1 MAIAQKQS
9 KGQIQFLEHEE
20 SRQFFDS
27 QARRLVGMNGEEF
40 IGGKLSLKLR
50 DSHGVVGHHV
60 HPGCRSTAARP
71 RQDSTAYRGDL

>member
-9 KGQIQFLEHEE
+9 KGQIQFLEDDE

-40 IGGKLSLKLR
+40 IGGKLSLELR
-50 DSHGVVGHHV
+50 DSGGVVGHHV
-60 HPGCRSTAARP
+60 HPACRSTAAGP
-71 RQDSTAYRGDL
+71 RQDSTRIPG

>member
-1 MAIAQKQS
+1 MAIVQKRS
-9 KGQIQFLEHEE
+9 KGQIQSLEDEE

-27 QARRLVGMNGEEF
+27 QARRLVGMSGEEF

-71 RQDSTAYRGDL
+71 RQDSTRIPG